1 MYFAS
6 HITVKLP
13 VKKKSGKISKPPV
26 EGPGFTYLTNHAHAL
41 VALDGSPDLRVR
53 DLAVMIGITERAVL
67 RILADLEAAGVLER
81 EKEGRRNRYR
91 IVRKSRL
98 RHPLEEHCTVG
109 GLLEWI
115 DSNK

>member
-1 MYFAS
+1 M
-6 HITVKLP
+6 
-13 VKKKSGKISKPPV
+13 KKNPKQVSEPP
-26 EGPGFTYLTNHAHAL
+26 EEAPGFTFLTNHAHAL
-41 VALDGSPDLRVR
+41 VALEGSPDLRVR

-67 RILADLEAAGVLER
+67 RILSDLEAAGVLER
-81 EKEGRRNRYR
+81 EKEGRRNRYH

-115 DSNK
+115 NSNRKNPPVSGPTR